1 LEISID
7 ILVKLWTRNR
17 RIRIAACS
25 GVGLLT
31 AAFTPAVAFALGQP
45 IEVRVAYLDPG
56 TGSLIIQAVVAALAG
71 IVVVVTSYWRKI
83 KALFQRSSRNSEPS
97 DTAPDDDG

>member
-1 LEISID
+1 MEISINS
-7 ILVKLWTRNR
+7 LAKLWTRNR

-31 AAFTPAVAFALGQP
+31 AVFTPAAAFALGQP

-71 IVVVVTSYWRKI
+71 VVVVVTSYWRRI
-83 KALFQRSSRNSEPS
+83 KAFFQRSARNSEPP
-97 DTAPDDDG
+97 DTAPNDD